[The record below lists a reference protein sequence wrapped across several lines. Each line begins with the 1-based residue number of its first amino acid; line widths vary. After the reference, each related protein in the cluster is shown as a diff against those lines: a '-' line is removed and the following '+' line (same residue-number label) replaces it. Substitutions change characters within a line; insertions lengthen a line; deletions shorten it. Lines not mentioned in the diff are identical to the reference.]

1 MVSASVEFIISPDKL
16 FDAISSFSNIPAQ
29 ATPNCEA
36 FPTRYWALVLF
47 RFSALGACVYE

>member
-47 RFSALGACVYE
+47 HFSALGACVYE